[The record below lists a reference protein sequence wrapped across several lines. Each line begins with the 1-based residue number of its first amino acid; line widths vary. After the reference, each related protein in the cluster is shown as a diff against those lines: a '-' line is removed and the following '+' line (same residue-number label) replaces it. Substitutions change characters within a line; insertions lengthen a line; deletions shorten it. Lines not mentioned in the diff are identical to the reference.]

1 MSQPEQLYRT
11 DLRLLRYFLT
21 VAEELHFGRAAAR
34 LNMSQPPLS
43 MQIKELES
51 QLGTALFIR
60 NSRNVRLTHAGSVLM
75 DETRRLLQATSQALA
90 KVEQI
95 GRGERGKIELG
106 IVGTALWGE
115 LNIRLQHFIQH
126 NPTLDLIFREQSPDI
141 QLQMLSNN
149 ELDIGIWRMATA
161 LPLNFSSLLLFTASY
176 LVAMPAGH
184 RLAQWDDVPLSE
196 LRDENFLTLRTAHS
210 DWSFLQQVFFKAGL
224 TPNITQEVLE
234 PQTALALT
242 SMGVGITLMPDSYS
256 LMHWPGIVFRPLQER
271 IPADLYL
278 IYEAA
283 RLTPARQRLIDS
295 LTFSGQE

>member
-1 MSQPEQLYRT
+1 MIQSEHVYRT
-11 DLRLLRYFLT
+11 DLKLLRYFLT

-60 NSRNVRLTHAGSVLM
+60 NSRNVALTHAGKVLM

-95 GRGERGKIELG
+95 GRGESGKIELG

-115 LNIRLQHFIQH
+115 LNLRFQRFIQR
-126 NPTLDLIFREQSPDI
+126 NPTLDIIFREQSPDV

-161 LPLNFSSLLLFTASY
+161 LPLEFSSLLLCTASY
-176 LVAMPAGH
+176 LVAMPTGH
-184 RLAQWDDVPLSE
+184 RLAGWDAVPLSE
-196 LRDENFLTLRTAHS
+196 LKDEEFITLRTAHS

-224 TPNITQEVLE
+224 SPNITREVLE
-234 PQTALALT
+234 PQTVLALT
-242 SMGVGITLMPDSYS
+242 SMGIGITLMPDSYS

-283 RLTPARQRLIDS
+283 KLTPARQRLIDA
-295 LTFSGQE
+295 LTFSGWE